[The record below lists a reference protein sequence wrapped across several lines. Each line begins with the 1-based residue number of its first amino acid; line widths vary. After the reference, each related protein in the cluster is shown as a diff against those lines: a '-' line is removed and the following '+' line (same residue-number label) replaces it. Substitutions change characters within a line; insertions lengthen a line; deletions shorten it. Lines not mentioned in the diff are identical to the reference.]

1 MSQAHSAPPR
11 KAKTLRSTT
20 MVPNFEGDAATPN
33 RQTGLQRRDQVFR
46 YIVGFGTREAE
57 AIIISN
63 HKTRSQDVSV
73 KQMADRLSAVF
84 GVRKKQAAILM
95 GVSESALSRNTDVS
109 ADMLDRTLQAS
120 EVFADVVSVLG
131 SAEARKWF
139 GTPNPALENQVPVQ
153 LLSSRVGEKKVQQVI
168 GALLDGAYL

>member
-1 MSQAHSAPPR
+1 MSQAHKAPR
-11 KAKTLRSTT
+11 KPKTLRPATT
-20 MVPNFEGDAATPN
+20 PPDFEGDTVTPS
-33 RQTGLQRRDQVFR
+33 RQTGPQRHDQVFR
-46 YIVGFGTREAE
+46 YIAGFGTHEAE
-57 AIIISN
+57 AIIIRN
-63 HKTRSQDVSV
+63 HRTTSEQVSV
-73 KQMADRLSAVF
+73 KQIADRLSAVF

-95 GVSESALSRNTDVS
+95 GISESALSRNTDVS

-139 GTPNPALENQVPVQ
+139 GTPNPALENQIPVQ
-153 LLSSRVGEKKVQQVI
+153 LLSSRVGEKRVQQVI

>member
-1 MSQAHSAPPR
+1 MPQTHSAPTR
-11 KAKTLRSTT
+11 KPKSLRP
-20 MVPNFEGDAATPN
+20 VATPPDFDGHPN
-33 RQTGLQRRDQVFR
+33 TPHRHTGPQQRDQVFR
-46 YIVGFGTREAE
+46 YIAGFGTHEAE

-63 HKTRSQDVSV
+63 HRTKREQVTV
-73 KQMADRLSAVF
+73 KQLADRLSAVF

-131 SAEARKWF
+131 SAQARKWF
-139 GTPNPALENQVPVQ
+139 GTPNPALENQAPVQ
-153 LLSSRVGEKKVQQVI
+153 LLSSRVGEKRVQQVI